1 MMVYET
7 KYMKEESWGRAVVDT
22 TKVQSHPHSCRIMG
36 MLAFFVQIFEQR
48 SA

>member
-7 KYMKEESWGRAVVDT
+7 KYMKEESWGRAIVDT
-22 TKVQSHPHSCRIMG
+22 TIVQSYPHLCRIMG
-36 MLAFFVQIFEQR
+36 MLAFFGQDTEQG